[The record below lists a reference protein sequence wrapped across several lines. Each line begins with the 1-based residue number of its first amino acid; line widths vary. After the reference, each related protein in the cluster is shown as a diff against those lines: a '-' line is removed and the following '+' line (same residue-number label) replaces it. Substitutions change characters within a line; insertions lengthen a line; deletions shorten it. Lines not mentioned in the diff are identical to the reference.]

1 MKNKFLIII
10 SLIMLFTG
18 CSRNPSRQSRDRGN
32 RETKETTEVIA
43 TEETSNDV
51 HDVPI
56 IPTTTKS
63 KPTVNIY
70 IENSGSM
77 NGFINKTSE
86 YQDAIQNM
94 VVWLGNHYDNENI
107 KLHYINE
114 RIILKQKPKN
124 ISMTDF
130 IEELLSP
137 DNFKSNGNGASTKL
151 NSIISMILNCTNEN
165 NISILLSDNIFSIS
179 GSQPA
184 HVLLAKCKIKMT
196 EVFLEK
202 MKELESN
209 NQPSLST
216 TIIQLH
222 SQFNGNYWDYKHPT
236 GRASQQLNCKRPY
249 YMCIIGVNDLV
260 SDFNNKFDVNEMNG
274 YKNKYT
280 LTEIN
285 ALNPKC
291 SVLAN
296 TYKTGRFRKVND
308 TTIRDASNDK
318 HKDKFALA
326 LAVDLKDI
334 PLSDDEKCDV
344 DLFEVTE
351 GYVIDEI
358 IKIDEATIAPIDM
371 QASQNCT
378 HIVKLSTSNY
388 NISSFKLTMKRM
400 IPEWIAMSSSIDDTQ
415 IGVDADE
422 QNKTFGLSYFVNGI
436 KEAYDKGAD
445 DYFEINIIVN
455 K

>member
-1 MKNKFLIII
+1 MFAVLLMI
-10 SLIMLFTG
+10 LVTG
-18 CSRNPSRQSRDRGN
+18 CSRNPSSRQSRDR
-32 RETKETTEVIA
+32 RSVEAKETPELVTK
-43 TEETSNDV
+43 TNEEKTVARPIVTSAE
-51 HDVPI
+51 I
-56 IPTTTKS
+56 

-94 VVWLGNHYDNENI
+94 VVWLGNYYDTENI

-151 NSIISMILNCTNEN
+151 NSIISIILNCTNEN

-184 HVLLAKCKIKMT
+184 GVLLAKCKIKMT

-209 NQPSLST
+209 SQPSLST

-222 SQFNGNYWDYKHPT
+222 SQFSGNYWDYKHPV
-236 GRASQQLNCKRPY
+236 GKASQQLNCKRPY
-249 YMCIIGVNDLV
+249 YMCIIGINDLI
-260 SDFNNKFDVNEMNG
+260 SDFNNKFNVNEMNG
-274 YKNKYT
+274 YRNKYT

-285 ALNPKC
+285 ALSPKC

-296 TYKTGRFRKVND
+296 TYKIGRFRKVNE
-308 TTIRDASNDK
+308 TTIREASTDK
-318 HKDKFALA
+318 HKNKFALA

-344 DLFEVTE
+344 NLFEATE

-358 IKIDEATIAPIDM
+358 VKIDEATIAPIDV
-371 QASQNCT
+371 QSVQNCT
-378 HIVKLSTSNY
+378 HIVKISTSNY
-388 NISSFKLTMKRM
+388 NITSFSLKMKRLL
-400 IPEWIAMSSSIDDTQ
+400 PEWIGLSSSIDDTK
-415 IGVDADE
+415 IGVDIDE

-436 KEAYDKGAD
+436 KEAYDKGAEN
-445 DYFEINIIVN
+445 YFEINININ

>member
-10 SLIMLFTG
+10 SFIMLFTG

-43 TEETSNDV
+43 TEEKSNDV
-51 HDVPI
+51 QDVPI

-63 KPTVNIY
+63 KPIVNIY

-94 VVWLGNHYDNENI
+94 VVWLEYHYDTENI

-114 RIILKQKPKN
+114 RVILKEKPKN
-124 ISMTDF
+124 IPLPDF
-130 IEELLSP
+130 AQQMLTPVE
-137 DNFKSNGNGASTKL
+137 FKSNGNGASTNL
-151 NSIISMILNCTNEN
+151 NSIIAMILNRTNEN
-165 NISILLSDNIFSIS
+165 TISILLSDNIYSIS
-179 GSQPA
+179 GSQTAP
-184 HVLLAKCKIKMT
+184 VLLSECKNKT
-196 EVFLEK
+196 LQAFLGK
-202 MKELESN
+202 SKELN
-209 NQPSLST
+209 MQHQQSLST
-216 TIIQLH
+216 TIIQLY

-249 YMCIIGVNDLV
+249 YMCVIGVNDLV

-371 QASQNCT
+371 QSSQNCT
-378 HIVKLSTSNY
+378 HIVKISTSNY

-400 IPEWIAMSSSIDDTQ
+400 MPEWIAMSSSIDDTP

-422 QNKTFGLSYFVNGI
+422 QNKTFGLSYFVDGI

-445 DYFEINIIVN
+445 NYFEINIIVN

>member
-10 SLIMLFTG
+10 SFIMLFTG

-43 TEETSNDV
+43 TEEKSNDV
-51 HDVPI
+51 QDVPI

-63 KPTVNIY
+63 KPIVNIY

-94 VVWLGNHYDNENI
+94 VVWLEYHYDTENI

-114 RIILKQKPKN
+114 RVILKEKPKN
-124 ISMTDF
+124 IPLPDF
-130 IEELLSP
+130 AQQMLTPVE
-137 DNFKSNGNGASTKL
+137 FKSNGNGASTNL
-151 NSIISMILNCTNEN
+151 NSIIAMILNRTNEN
-165 NISILLSDNIFSIS
+165 TISILLSDNIYSIS
-179 GSQPA
+179 GSQTAP
-184 HVLLAKCKIKMT
+184 VLLAECKNKT
-196 EVFLEK
+196 LQAFLGK
-202 MKELESN
+202 SKELSK
-209 NQPSLST
+209 QHQQSLST

-285 ALNPKC
+285 VLNPKC

-296 TYKTGRFRKVND
+296 TYKTGRYRKTND
-308 TTIRDASNDK
+308 TTIREVTPDK
-318 HKDKFALA
+318 RNNKLAFALA
-326 LAVDLKDI
+326 IDLNDI
-334 PLSDDEKCDV
+334 PLSDNEKCD
-344 DLFEVTE
+344 LSLYETTE
-351 GYVIDEI
+351 DYVVDEI
-358 IKIDEATIAPIDM
+358 IKIEDATIAPIDVPS
-371 QASQNCT
+371 AQNCS
-378 HIVKLSTSNY
+378 HIIKISTSNL
-388 NISSFKLTMKRM
+388 NPSSFTLRMKREL
-400 IPEWIAMSSSIDDTQ
+400 PEWIKVSSSIDDTN
-415 IGVDADE
+415 IDSDLEE
-422 QNKTFGLSYFVNGI
+422 QKKTFGLEYFVTGI
-436 KEAYDKGAD
+436 KDAYDKGVEN
-445 DYFEINIIVN
+445 YFEINITIN

>member
-1 MKNKFLIII
+1 
-10 SLIMLFTG
+10 MLFTG

-43 TEETSNDV
+43 TEEKSNDV
-51 HDVPI
+51 QDVPI
-56 IPTTTKS
+56 ISTTTKS
-63 KPTVNIY
+63 KPIVNIY

-94 VVWLGNHYDNENI
+94 VVWLEYHYDTENI

-114 RIILKQKPKN
+114 RVILKEKPKN
-124 ISMTDF
+124 IPLPDF
-130 IEELLSP
+130 AQQMLTPVE
-137 DNFKSNGNGASTKL
+137 FKSNGNGASTNL
-151 NSIISMILNCTNEN
+151 NSIIAMILNRTNEN
-165 NISILLSDNIFSIS
+165 TISILLSDNIYSIS
-179 GSQPA
+179 GSQTAP
-184 HVLLAKCKIKMT
+184 VLLSECKNKT
-196 EVFLEK
+196 LQAFLGK
-202 MKELESN
+202 SKELN
-209 NQPSLST
+209 MQHQQSLST
-216 TIIQLH
+216 TIIQLY

-249 YMCIIGVNDLV
+249 YMCVIGVNDLV

-334 PLSDDEKCDV
+334 PLSDDEKCGV

-378 HIVKLSTSNY
+378 HIVKISTSNY

-400 IPEWIAMSSSIDDTQ
+400 MPEWIAMSSSIDDTQ
-415 IGVDADE
+415 IGVDTDE
-422 QNKTFGLSYFVNGI
+422 QNKTFGLSYFVDGI

-445 DYFEINIIVN
+445 NYFEINIIVN

>member
-10 SLIMLFTG
+10 SFIMLFTG

-43 TEETSNDV
+43 TEEKSNDV
-51 HDVPI
+51 QDAPI

-63 KPTVNIY
+63 KPIVNIY

-94 VVWLGNHYDNENI
+94 VVWLEYHYDTENI

-114 RIILKQKPKN
+114 RVILKEKPKN
-124 ISMTDF
+124 IPLPDF
-130 IEELLSP
+130 AQQMLTPVE
-137 DNFKSNGNGASTKL
+137 FKSNGNGASTNL
-151 NSIISMILNCTNEN
+151 NSIIAMILNRTNEN
-165 NISILLSDNIFSIS
+165 TISILLSDNIYSIS
-179 GSQPA
+179 GSQTAP
-184 HVLLAKCKIKMT
+184 VLLAECKNKT
-196 EVFLEK
+196 LQAFLGK
-202 MKELESN
+202 SKELSK
-209 NQPSLST
+209 QHQQSLST

-285 ALNPKC
+285 VLNPKC

-296 TYKTGRFRKVND
+296 TYKTGRYRKTND
-308 TTIRDASNDK
+308 TTIREVTPDK
-318 HKDKFALA
+318 RNNKLAFALA
-326 LAVDLKDI
+326 IDLNDI
-334 PLSDDEKCDV
+334 PLSDNEKCD
-344 DLFEVTE
+344 LSLYETTE
-351 GYVIDEI
+351 DYVVDEI
-358 IKIDEATIAPIDM
+358 IKIEDATIAPIDVPS
-371 QASQNCT
+371 AQNCS
-378 HIVKLSTSNY
+378 HIIKISTSNL
-388 NISSFKLTMKRM
+388 NPSSFTLRMKREL
-400 IPEWIAMSSSIDDTQ
+400 PEWIKVSSSIDDTN
-415 IGVDADE
+415 IDSDLEE
-422 QNKTFGLSYFVNGI
+422 QKKTFGLEYFVTGI
-436 KEAYDKGAD
+436 KDAYDKGVEN
-445 DYFEINIIVN
+445 YFEINITIN

>member
-1 MKNKFLIII
+1 MKNRFAL
-10 SLIMLFTG
+10 LIMLIILISG
-18 CSRNPSRQSRDRGN
+18 CSRNPSRQSRERGKV
-32 RETKETTEVIA
+32 ETKETSELVTK
-43 TEETSNDV
+43 TDV
-51 HDVPI
+51 ENQVF
-56 IPTTTKS
+56 
-63 KPTVNIY
+63 KPTPKFKPVVNIY

-77 NGFINKTSE
+77 NGFINELSE

-94 VVWLGNHYDNENI
+94 LAWLEYYYDTENI

-114 RIILKQKPKN
+114 RIIFKENTTNATLLNFAQK
-124 ISMTDF
+124 M
-130 IEELLSP
+130 LSP
-137 DNFKSNGNGASTKL
+137 AEFKSNGNGASTNL
-151 NSIISMILNCTNEN
+151 NSIIRMILDATDEKT
-165 NISILLSDNIFSIS
+165 ISILLSDNIYSIS
-179 GSQPA
+179 GSQTAP
-184 HVLLAKCKIKMT
+184 VLLSECKNKT
-196 EVFLEK
+196 LQAFLGK
-202 MKELESN
+202 SKELN
-209 NQPSLST
+209 MQHQQSLST
-216 TIIQLH
+216 TIIQLY

-249 YMCIIGVNDLV
+249 YMCVIGVNDLV

-378 HIVKLSTSNY
+378 HIVKISTSNY

-400 IPEWIAMSSSIDDTQ
+400 MPEWIAMSSSIDDTQ

-422 QNKTFGLSYFVNGI
+422 QNKTFGLSYFVDGI

-445 DYFEINIIVN
+445 NYFEINIIVN

>member
-1 MKNKFLIII
+1 MKNRFAL
-10 SLIMLFTG
+10 LIMLIILISG

-32 RETKETTEVIA
+32 RETKKTTEVIA

-51 HDVPI
+51 QDVPI
-56 IPTTTKS
+56 IQTTTKS
-63 KPTVNIY
+63 KPIVNIY

-94 VVWLGNHYDNENI
+94 VVWLEYHYDTENI

-114 RIILKQKPKN
+114 RVILKEKPKN
-124 ISMTDF
+124 IPLPDF
-130 IEELLSP
+130 AQQMLTPVE
-137 DNFKSNGNGASTKL
+137 FKSNGNGASTNL
-151 NSIISMILNCTNEN
+151 NSIIAMILNRTNEN
-165 NISILLSDNIFSIS
+165 TISILLSDNIYSIS
-179 GSQPA
+179 GSQTAP
-184 HVLLAKCKIKMT
+184 VLLSECKNKT
-196 EVFLEK
+196 LQAFLGK
-202 MKELESN
+202 SKELN
-209 NQPSLST
+209 MQHQQSLST
-216 TIIQLH
+216 TIIQLY

-249 YMCIIGVNDLV
+249 YMCVIGVNDLV

-378 HIVKLSTSNY
+378 HIVKISTSNY

-400 IPEWIAMSSSIDDTQ
+400 MPEWIAMSSSIDDTQ

-422 QNKTFGLSYFVNGI
+422 QNKTFGLSYFVDGI

-445 DYFEINIIVN
+445 NYFEINIIVN

>member
-10 SLIMLFTG
+10 SFIMLFTG
-18 CSRNPSRQSRDRGN
+18 CSRNPSRQSRERGKV
-32 RETKETTEVIA
+32 ETKETSELVTK
-43 TEETSNDV
+43 TDV
-51 HDVPI
+51 ENQVF
-56 IPTTTKS
+56 
-63 KPTVNIY
+63 KPTPKFKPVVNIY

-77 NGFINKTSE
+77 NGFINELSE

-94 VVWLGNHYDNENI
+94 LAWLEYYYDTENI

-114 RIILKQKPKN
+114 RIILKENTTNATLLNFAQK
-124 ISMTDF
+124 M
-130 IEELLSP
+130 LSP
-137 DNFKSNGNGASTKL
+137 AEFKSNGNGASTNL
-151 NSIISMILNCTNEN
+151 NSIIRMILDATDEKT
-165 NISILLSDNIFSIS
+165 ISILLSDNIYSIS
-179 GSQPA
+179 GTQTAP
-184 HVLLAKCKIKMT
+184 VLLAECKNKT
-196 EVFLEK
+196 LQAFLGK
-202 MKELESN
+202 SKELN
-209 NQPSLST
+209 KQHQQSLST
-216 TIIQLH
+216 TIIQLY

-326 LAVDLKDI
+326 LAVVLKDI

-371 QASQNCT
+371 QSSQNCT
-378 HIVKLSTSNY
+378 HIVKISTSNY

-400 IPEWIAMSSSIDDTQ
+400 MPEWIAMSSSIDDTQ

-422 QNKTFGLSYFVNGI
+422 QNKTFGLSYFVDGI

-445 DYFEINIIVN
+445 NYFEINIIVN

>member
-10 SLIMLFTG
+10 SFIMLFTG
-18 CSRNPSRQSRDRGN
+18 CNRNPSRQSRDRGN

-43 TEETSNDV
+43 TEEKSNDV
-51 HDVPI
+51 QDVPI

-63 KPTVNIY
+63 KPIVNIY

-94 VVWLGNHYDNENI
+94 VVWLEYHYDTENI

-114 RIILKQKPKN
+114 RVILKEKPKN
-124 ISMTDF
+124 IPLPDF
-130 IEELLSP
+130 AQQMLTPVE
-137 DNFKSNGNGASTKL
+137 FKSNGNGASTNL
-151 NSIISMILNCTNEN
+151 NSIIAMILNRTNEN
-165 NISILLSDNIFSIS
+165 TISILLSDNIYSIS
-179 GSQPA
+179 GSQTAP
-184 HVLLAKCKIKMT
+184 VLLSECKNKT
-196 EVFLEK
+196 LQAFLGK
-202 MKELESN
+202 SKELN
-209 NQPSLST
+209 MQHQQSLST
-216 TIIQLH
+216 TIIQLY

-249 YMCIIGVNDLV
+249 YMCVIGVNDLV

-378 HIVKLSTSNY
+378 HIVKISTSNY

-400 IPEWIAMSSSIDDTQ
+400 MPEWIAMSSSIDDTQ
-415 IGVDADE
+415 IGVDTDE
-422 QNKTFGLSYFVNGI
+422 QNKTFGLSYFVDGI

-445 DYFEINIIVN
+445 NYFEINIIVN

>member
-1 MKNKFLIII
+1 MKNRFAL
-10 SLIMLFTG
+10 LIMLIILISG
-18 CSRNPSRQSRDRGN
+18 CSRNPSRQSRERGKV
-32 RETKETTEVIA
+32 ETKETSESVTK
-43 TEETSNDV
+43 TDV
-51 HDVPI
+51 ENQVF
-56 IPTTTKS
+56 
-63 KPTVNIY
+63 KPTPKFKPVVNIY

-77 NGFINKTSE
+77 NGFINELSE

-94 VVWLGNHYDNENI
+94 LAWLEYYYDTENI

-114 RIILKQKPKN
+114 RIIFKENTTNATLLNFAQK
-124 ISMTDF
+124 M
-130 IEELLSP
+130 LSP
-137 DNFKSNGNGASTKL
+137 AEFKSNGNGASTNL
-151 NSIISMILNCTNEN
+151 NSIIRMILDATDEKT
-165 NISILLSDNIFSIS
+165 ISILLSDNIYSIS
-179 GSQPA
+179 GTQTAP
-184 HVLLAKCKIKMT
+184 VLLAECKNKT
-196 EVFLEK
+196 LQAFLGK
-202 MKELESN
+202 SKELN
-209 NQPSLST
+209 MQHQQSLST

-260 SDFNNKFDVNEMNG
+260 SDFNNKFNVNEMNG

-280 LTEIN
+280 LTVIN

-378 HIVKLSTSNY
+378 HIVKISTSNY

-400 IPEWIAMSSSIDDTQ
+400 MPEWIAMSSSIDDTQ

-422 QNKTFGLSYFVNGI
+422 QNKTFGLSYFVDGI

-445 DYFEINIIVN
+445 NYFEINIIVN

>member
-1 MKNKFLIII
+1 
-10 SLIMLFTG
+10 MLFTG

-43 TEETSNDV
+43 TEEKSNDV
-51 HDVPI
+51 QDVPI

-63 KPTVNIY
+63 KPIVNIY

-94 VVWLGNHYDNENI
+94 VVWLEYHYDTENI

-114 RIILKQKPKN
+114 RVILKEKPKN
-124 ISMTDF
+124 IPLPDF
-130 IEELLSP
+130 AQQMLTPVE
-137 DNFKSNGNGASTKL
+137 FKSNGNGASTNL
-151 NSIISMILNCTNEN
+151 NSIIAMILNRTNEN
-165 NISILLSDNIFSIS
+165 TISILLSDNIYSIS
-179 GSQPA
+179 GSQTAP
-184 HVLLAKCKIKMT
+184 VLLAECKNKT
-196 EVFLEK
+196 LQAFLGK
-202 MKELESN
+202 SKELSK
-209 NQPSLST
+209 QHQQSLST

-285 ALNPKC
+285 VLNPKC

-296 TYKTGRFRKVND
+296 TYKTGRYRKTND
-308 TTIRDASNDK
+308 TTIREVTPDK
-318 HKDKFALA
+318 RNNKLAFALA
-326 LAVDLKDI
+326 IDLNDI
-334 PLSDDEKCDV
+334 PLSDNEKCD
-344 DLFEVTE
+344 LSLYETTE
-351 GYVIDEI
+351 DYVVDEI
-358 IKIDEATIAPIDM
+358 IKIEDATIAPIDVPS
-371 QASQNCT
+371 AQNCS
-378 HIVKLSTSNY
+378 HIIKISTSNL
-388 NISSFKLTMKRM
+388 NPSSFTLRMKREL
-400 IPEWIAMSSSIDDTQ
+400 PEWIKVSSSIDDTN
-415 IGVDADE
+415 IDSDLEE
-422 QNKTFGLSYFVNGI
+422 QKKTFGLEYFVTGI
-436 KEAYDKGAD
+436 KDAYDKGVEN
-445 DYFEINIIVN
+445 YFEINITIN